1 MFRGLKAAAV
11 FAAAMGATGAGA
23 ATVTFDVAWSAET
36 GLRTSDPSLRATGVI
51 EIADVG
57 NGALFDLSDLVRLT
71 VEVVGDTIATTVFD
85 GTAPDIILSGRVAA
99 DGRSAAILDLFVGEF
114 DVTGFG
120 CDAPN
125 CAETLSSGPR
135 PVAYNIASARQP
147 DGTLATTLYGAPADA
162 LASFVLTRQMG
173 PAVPD
178 PDPLPGPEPAP
189 APAVIPLPGTAPL
202 LLAGLAGLVILR
214 RKRRALA

>member
-1 MFRGLKAAAV
+1 MYRGLKAAAV
-11 FAAAMGATGAGA
+11 VAAAMGAADAGA
-23 ATVTFDVAWSAET
+23 STVTFDVAWSAGT
-36 GLRTSDPSLRATGVI
+36 ARQSSDPSLRATGVI

-71 VEVVGDTIATTVFD
+71 IEVVGDTIATTAFD

-99 DGRSAAILDLFVGEF
+99 DGRSAALLDLFVGEF

-125 CAETLSSGPR
+125 CAATLSSGPR

-147 DGTLATTLYGAPADA
+147 DGTLATTLYGSPADA
-162 LASFVLTRQMG
+162 LASFVLTRREA

-178 PDPLPGPEPAP
+178 PAPEAAPVP

-214 RKRRALA
+214 RKRRAAA